1 MNNKYLKIALIIF
14 IIQAFMLIT
23 TETVTAQRM
32 RMSVDERVKLLT
44 EQLSLTK
51 VQADSVR
58 KIYLELDTLRTKL
71 FNTNQGDRS
80 EMREIMRKIQDSTDA
95 RIDSLLTK
103 EQREKFVEIKKQRLQ
118 RMGPPPGRRP
128 DMN

>member
-1 MNNKYLKIALIIF
+1 
-14 IIQAFMLIT
+14 MLIT
-23 TETVTAQRM
+23 TEVVTAQRM

-51 VQADSVR
+51 MQADSIR
-58 KIYLELDTLRTKL
+58 KIYQETDSLRTKL
-71 FNTNQGDRS
+71 FSARQGDRE
-80 EMREIMRKIQDSTDA
+80 EMMDVMRKIQDSTDA

-103 EQREKFVEIKKQRLQ
+103 EQREKFVEIKKQRFQ
-118 RMGPPPGRRP
+118 RMGPPSGRRP